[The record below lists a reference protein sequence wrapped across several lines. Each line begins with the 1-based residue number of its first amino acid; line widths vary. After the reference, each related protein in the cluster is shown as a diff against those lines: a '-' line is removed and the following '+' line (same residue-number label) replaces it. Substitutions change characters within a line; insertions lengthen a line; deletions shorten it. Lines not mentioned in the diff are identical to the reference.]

1 MLYQSGAGRN
11 EGLLLQLNAEPDQYY
26 GPFNMLEGTGFR
38 VLVHDQN
45 EWPDMENHGIDVS
58 PGFSST
64 IRMQRQKVD
73 YLNIRLSFLILVKL
87 FNLDKR

>member
-1 MLYQSGAGRN
+1 MLYQSSAGRN

-26 GPFNMLEGTGFR
+26 GPFNVLEGTGFR

-45 EWPDMENHGIDVS
+45 EWPNMENHGIDVS

-64 IRMQRQKVD
+64 FRIQRQKVEHF
-73 YLNIRLSFLILVKL
+73 NIRLGFLILVKL